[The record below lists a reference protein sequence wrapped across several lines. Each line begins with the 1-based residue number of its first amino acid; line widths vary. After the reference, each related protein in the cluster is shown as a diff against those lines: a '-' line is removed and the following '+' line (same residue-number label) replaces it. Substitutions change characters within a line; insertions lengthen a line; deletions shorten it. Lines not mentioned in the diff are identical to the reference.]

1 MAKNLKILGL
11 DNGFK
16 FTKTSKGVCFCS
28 SIQKGKDDI
37 NEVTQVIIDGKNY
50 IVGEQ
55 EGKYISDQ
63 DKLKDETNK
72 EILKVCTLTAIGL
85 SYPADTFIDIN
96 LVVGV
101 PVAYYSKQKE
111 EFKEMIE
118 DLSGEIFINEIG
130 FNQTININKVLVY
143 PQSAGI
149 IFKNATKLKNQSSLV
164 IDIGGGTWDLSQFDG
179 LKLIK
184 KATYQQGML
193 ILDSKITQWI
203 NSNYYTTFK
212 TNEVYDLIK
221 KGFFTAYGTKTGVK
235 VFEHIIE
242 DHVFEVSTDI
252 KHDFDVNSVDNI
264 FLIGG
269 GAEILKDYLD
279 KYINNIEIESNPQF
293 TNATCF
299 EVMGQMKW
307 SK

>member
-37 NEVTQVIIDGKNY
+37 NEVTQVEIDGQNY

-55 EGKYISDQ
+55 IGRYISDA
-63 DKLKDETNK
+63 DKLKDEENK

-85 SYPADTFIDIN
+85 SYPGETFIDVS

-101 PVAYYSKQKE
+101 PVGYYSNQKE
-111 EFKEMIE
+111 EFKTMIE
-118 DLSGEIFINEIG
+118 DLSGKILINEIG
-130 FNQTININKVLVY
+130 FEQTININKVLVY

-149 IFKNATKLKNQSSLV
+149 IFKHASKLKNQTSLV
-164 IDIGGGTWDLSQFDG
+164 IDIGGGTWDISQFDG

-184 KATYQQGML
+184 KSTYQQGML
-193 ILDSKITQWI
+193 VLDSKIAQWV
-203 NSNYYTTFK
+203 NSNYYTTFDA
-212 TNEVYDLIK
+212 TEIYDLMQ
-221 KGFFTAYGTKTGVK
+221 KGFFTAAGEKIGVK
-235 VFEHIIE
+235 IFEHIIE
-242 DHVFEVSTDI
+242 DHVFKVITNI
-252 KHDFDVNSVDNI
+252 KHDFDVNSVDNVFI
-264 FLIGG
+264 IGG
-269 GAEILKDYLD
+269 GAEVLKDYLD
-279 KYINNIEIESNPQF
+279 RYINNIEIDSNPQF
-293 TNATCF
+293 TNASCF
-299 EVMGQMKW
+299 ELMGQMKW